1 MAVTIRRLVRPR
13 RSLLH
18 RVAVIFM
25 AAVAI
30 TALALALAAYFLT
43 KSDQDARAL
52 SDALDQSR
60 QNLTVA
66 DSMLP
71 SEPSS
76 SDYDDLMAAFEI
88 RGDFDILL
96 QAASEPEPYVSGF
109 NVSPASVTAELA
121 AKVAEGRIGYQ
132 MIDMNDEP
140 TLVVGSQMRS
150 GEVTLYFF
158 YPQGDRLAELAKLRN
173 ILTIAGVLLAVLGA
187 VAGYLVA
194 RRLVRP
200 VRAASKAAAQMAHGD
215 LNIRLPAG
223 PDEFGVLAASFNEMA
238 ENLQAKMLDLEAGQA
253 RERRFV
259 ADVTHE
265 LRTPI
270 SALVGE
276 ASLLKAKLDA
286 APDQTSPEIKRLAV
300 LVDYDIARL
309 RQLVDDL
316 LEISRL
322 EAKAADTV
330 VEPVELGPFLVQL
343 VRAHNWAETVRVS
356 TAITPTTTGAD
367 TDAVRSPV
375 VLADKRRLERIVVN
389 LIENALKHGAAPV
402 TVEARGHAKGA
413 GPAGEAVDIAVSDS
427 GPGIPL
433 EHLPHVFDRFYKAD
447 PSRSSSRGSG
457 LGLAIA
463 RENARLLGGEVTAAN
478 MPGGGA
484 RFVVTLPA
492 APPTDL

>member
-132 MIDMNDEP
+132 MVDINDEP

-158 YPQGDRLAELAKLRN
+158 YPQVDRLAELAKLRN

-223 PDEFGVLAASFNEMA
+223 PDEFGVLAASFNGMA

-259 ADVTHE
+259 ADVAHE
-265 LRTPI
+265 LRTPV

-276 ASLLKAKLDA
+276 ASLLKARTA
-286 APDQTSPEIKRLAV
+286 GTQTGCPPEVERLAGMV
-300 LVDYDIARL
+300 TADIGRL

-322 EAKAADTV
+322 DAQSADTFL
-330 VEPVELGPFLVQL
+330 EPVRVEDLVAQL
-343 VRAHNWAETVRVS
+343 ISAYGWSGRVE
-356 TAITPTTTGAD
+356 
-367 TDAVRSPV
+367 VESPERDGH
-375 VLADKRRLERIVVN
+375 VLNTDKRRLERIVVN
-389 LIENALKHGAAPV
+389 LVENALRHGAPPV
-402 TVEARGHAKGA
+402 FIWVWSHRRGV
-413 GPAGEAVDIAVSDS
+413 GESDLIAIAVEDH
-427 GPGIPL
+427 GPGIAP
-433 EHLPHVFDRFYKAD
+433 EHLPHIFDRFYKAD
-447 PSRSSSRGSG
+447 PSRSASRGSG

-463 RENARLLGGEVTAAN
+463 RQNARLLGGDLTAAN
-478 MPGGGA
+478 LPEGGA
-484 RFVVTLPA
+484 RFLLTLPN
-492 APPTDL
+492 PIP